1 MNSGAGH
8 DDIPVEGICALHST
22 FVVALGEMACG
33 GSGRGRSVAGAA
45 FGSMP
50 PTGVGEGVAVGS
62 AVTVGLGVWGD
73 AHADISPT
81 SRQAT
86 AMYGIQVR
94 ISTVKDAPEN
104 RMQLLTSCRL
114 RLLGA
119 LVVSA
124 PMSSRASRVIG
135 RASGSGS
142 PRTASTHSMLP
153 PTWLSYR
160 STSVAT
166 HQALSAGHQMFGGPG
181 QK

>member
-1 MNSGAGH
+1 M
-8 DDIPVEGICALHST
+8 LHST
-22 FVVALGEMACG
+22 LVETLGEMACAG
-33 GSGRGRSVAGAA
+33 GGRVAIGGWRCIRVDASHRRRCGRCCWERRY
-45 FGSMP
+45 
-50 PTGVGEGVAVGS
+50 GEARG
-62 AVTVGLGVWGD
+62 GD
-73 AHADISPT
+73 THADISPT

-94 ISTVKDAPEN
+94 ISTVKDAHEN
-104 RMQLLTSCRL
+104 RMQLLTSCCL
-114 RLLGA
+114 RLPGA

-135 RASGSGS
+135 SASGSGS